1 MSSSDKSIILATN
14 NANKVQEIRE
24 ILSGQDIMVLP
35 LKETGIEADIEE
47 TGDTFEEN
55 ALIKA
60 RAVCALTGKPAL
72 ADDSG
77 LCIDHLDGAPGVYSS
92 RFMGE
97 DTPYSEKNAA
107 IIEKLSG
114 VPAEERGA
122 AFHCVMALV
131 FPDGREFTAE
141 GKMPGIIANV
151 PAGENG
157 FGYDPILFL
166 PEYGMTSAQLS
177 PEEKNAVSHRGEALR
192 KMLCIIEAEVKI

>member
-1 MSSSDKSIILATN
+1 MKSIILATN
-14 NANKVQEIRE
+14 NNNKVREFRE
-24 ILSGQDIMVLP
+24 ILAGQDIEVLP
-35 LKETGIEADIEE
+35 LKEAGIEADIEE
-47 TGDTFEEN
+47 TGETFEEN

-60 RAVCALTGKPAL
+60 RAVCKMTGKPAL

-77 LCIDHLDGAPGVYSS
+77 LCVDYLDGAPGVYSS

-114 VPAEERGA
+114 VPEEERGA

-141 GKMPGIIANV
+141 GKMPGIIAYD

-157 FGYDPILFL
+157 FGYDPIVFL
-166 PEYGMTSAQLS
+166 PEYGKTSAELL
-177 PEEKNAVSHRGEALR
+177 PEEKNAISHRGEALK
-192 KMLCIIEAEVKI
+192 KMLKIIGEEM

>member
-1 MSSSDKSIILATN
+1 MKTIILATN
-14 NANKVQEIRE
+14 NENKVRE
-24 ILSGQDIMVLP
+24 FREMLSGGDIEVLP
-35 LKETGIEADIEE
+35 LKEAGIDADIEE
-47 TGDTFEEN
+47 TGTTFAEN

-60 RAVCALTGKPAL
+60 QEICRLTGKPAL

-77 LCIDHLDGAPGVYSS
+77 LCVDFLEGAPGVYSS

-107 IIEKLSG
+107 IIEKLAG
-114 VPAEERGA
+114 VPTERRGA

-131 FPDGREFTAE
+131 FPDGREFTTE
-141 GKMPGIIANV
+141 GKMAGIIAET

-166 PEYGMTSAQLS
+166 PERGMTSAQLS
-177 PEEKNAVSHRGEALR
+177 PEEKNAISHRGEALG
-192 KMLCIIEAEVKI
+192 KMICIIRDQL

>member
-1 MSSSDKSIILATN
+1 MKTIILATN
-14 NANKVQEIRE
+14 NENKVREFRE
-24 ILSGQDIMVLP
+24 ILSGGDIEVLP
-35 LKETGIEADIEE
+35 LKEAGIDADIEE
-47 TGDTFEEN
+47 TGTTFAEN

-60 RAVCALTGKPAL
+60 REICRLTGKPAL

-77 LCIDHLDGAPGVYSS
+77 LCVDLLEGAPGVYSS

-107 IIEKLSG
+107 IIEKLAG
-114 VPAEERGA
+114 VPTERRGA

-131 FPDGREFTAE
+131 FPDGREFTTE
-141 GKMPGIIANV
+141 GKMSGIIAET

-157 FGYDPILFL
+157 FGYDPIVFL

-177 PEEKNAVSHRGEALR
+177 PEEKNAISHRGEALR
-192 KMLCIIEAEVKI
+192 KMINIIKSEF